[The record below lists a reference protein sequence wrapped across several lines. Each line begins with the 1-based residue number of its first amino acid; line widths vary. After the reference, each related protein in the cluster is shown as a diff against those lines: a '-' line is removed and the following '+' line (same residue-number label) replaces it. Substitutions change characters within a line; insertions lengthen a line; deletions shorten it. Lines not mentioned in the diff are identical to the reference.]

1 MYQIYQILL
10 HLYLLHDSTNIFV
23 NSSYKGTINQSI
35 KSTMSHDEEE
45 AGTTSDLRSVTYNT
59 LDESVWETFM
69 RDAKSIGDKLKV
81 VLMPINSDSNDVV
94 LNKLRD
100 WDLFGPLIVCL
111 FLSMILSV
119 TAPKDSSS
127 LVS

>member
-1 MYQIYQILL
+1 
-10 HLYLLHDSTNIFV
+10 
-23 NSSYKGTINQSI
+23 
-35 KSTMSHDEEE
+35 MSHDEEE